1 MTFRHFRQAYPQLI
15 FFVFACMLPL
25 AAYSTTEEVIGE
37 KRIRVAMRM
46 IGHEVLM
53 SLGDY
58 ESRVMPIEKVDEQYK
73 ISFEFEFGFDPG
85 DIVSIIDCVMTETGT
100 STNYL
105 VEVEQCGTK
114 EVVHSFEIGNAANS
128 DLIAC
133 SGRILPEDCYSLLI
147 TILDG
152 TSPITNIQAITS
164 DSPSTNNIDPPYE
177 ELSSGGSSLTFLLVP
192 LLILIGL
199 TGYFIMKKNPAD
211 AEPNLVLIG
220 AFQFDKRTMTLSFE
234 NKRVELSNKEA
245 ELLSLLHTSA
255 NVPIE
260 REVILQKVWGD
271 EGNYVGRTLDVFISK
286 LRKKLEP
293 DASVNI
299 VNIRGVGYKL
309 LIDVPR

>member
-1 MTFRHFRQAYPQLI
+1 MALRHFRQAYPPLI

-25 AAYSTTEEVIGE
+25 AAYSTTTEEVIGE

-85 DIVSIIDCVMTETGT
+85 DIVSIIDRVMTETGT
-100 STNYL
+100 ATNYL
-105 VEVEQCGTK
+105 VEVEQCETK

-152 TSPITNIQAITS
+152 TSPIANIQAMTS
-164 DSPSTNNIDPPYE
+164 DSLSTDIGPPYE

-199 TGYFIMKKNPAD
+199 TGYFIIKKNPAD
-211 AEPNLVLIG
+211 VDPNLVLIG

-255 NVPIE
+255 NAPIE